1 MASALA
7 VRGLLASTTAMGMD
21 GAHGDHHSKRSK
33 SARVDPLLYGRA
45 LQAWAC
51 SGALNEWRDVRG
63 LPQSDE
69 RQ

>member
-7 VRGLLASTTAMGMD
+7 VRAFWQALLPWGWTGPVDIITRKEA
-21 GAHGDHHSKRSK
+21 K
-33 SARVDPLLYGRA
+33 ARVDPLLYGRA